1 MISKFP
7 PKDKKS
13 FKIDEGVEA
22 EMPNVRTNIEMIIL
36 KLFV

>member
-1 MISKFP
+1 MKPSMISKFP

-22 EMPNVRTNIEMIIL
+22 EMANVSSINL
-36 KLFV
+36 